1 VRAARSSSSSS
12 SCLARRADAGGGA
25 GGGGGGFG
33 VRDGVWAHAGW
44 REAGSLQARVRAMPE
59 LGATLRALG
68 RRPAAAGQFMARMP
82 PQRED
87 PRGAPGVAADPS
99 TPAEMAGLA
108 RSGSLA
114 RMLPGEAGALR
125 AGGAR
130 RRLFLARLAER
141 ALLSYELRGWEDL
154 PARCAPPLLLL
165 LLLLLVLLL
174 LLLLLRQGGRA
185 RGLLSGEG
193 GGAAGSRGGRGC
205 FRACRSVRGGR

>member
-1 VRAARSSSSSS
+1 
-12 SCLARRADAGGGA
+12 
-25 GGGGGGFG
+25 
-33 VRDGVWAHAGW
+33 
-44 REAGSLQARVRAMPE
+44 MPE

-154 PARCAPPLLLL
+154 PARCAPPLLLV
-165 LLLLLVLLL
+165 LVLLV